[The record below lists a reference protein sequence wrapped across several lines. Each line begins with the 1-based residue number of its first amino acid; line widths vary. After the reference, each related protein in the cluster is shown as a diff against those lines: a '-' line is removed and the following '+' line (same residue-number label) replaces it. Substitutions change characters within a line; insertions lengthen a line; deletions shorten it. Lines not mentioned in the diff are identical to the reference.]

1 MWTNTKL
8 MGDTFHYFSALKCP
22 TKPTSVLCIDCKVP
36 SGRRDL
42 TVYFGAPPAEP
53 TPLALASLEQA
64 VVHVPN
70 ELLQLREG
78 RVHDVRSGF
87 TQYPRRDPPLRAQ
100 GHQQQQHRADT
111 QRRGHR
117 ERYPLPQRRHL
128 RGPWCPRGGNT
139 TPGRDRDAH
148 LVITMSLL

>member
-1 MWTNTKL
+1 MWTNTNK
-8 MGDTFHYFSALKCP
+8 P
-22 TKPTSVLCIDCKVP
+22 TSVYKPTSVLCIDCVVP

-53 TPLALASLEQA
+53 TPLGLASLEQA
-64 VVHVPN
+64 VVHVPDK
-70 ELLQLREG
+70 LLQLREG

-87 TQYPRRDPPLRAQ
+87 TQYPRRDPALRAQ

-139 TPGRDRDAH
+139 TPGSDRDAH